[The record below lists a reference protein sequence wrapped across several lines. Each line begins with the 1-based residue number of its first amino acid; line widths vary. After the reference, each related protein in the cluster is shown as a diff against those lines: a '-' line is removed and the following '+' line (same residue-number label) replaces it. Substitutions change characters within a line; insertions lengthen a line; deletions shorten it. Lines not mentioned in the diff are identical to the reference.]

1 MAAPLLMGNDLRDL
15 APEMKKILLAK
26 EVIAVN
32 QDPLGVQGWRVAHEK
47 TFCFEHDIWMKPC
60 AGGDVAVLVWFRGV
74 CGNHQELGFS
84 WEQVEISPT
93 NKRMNVRDL
102 FEEKDLGSFEG
113 NFSSFVNPSGVL
125 MVKLSAA

>member
-1 MAAPLLMGNDLRDL
+1 MQEKEDETNRSIVRTRPSLRSSPHAL
-15 APEMKKILLAK
+15 GR
-26 EVIAVN
+26 
-32 QDPLGVQGWRVAHEK
+32 DPLGTQGWRVAHEK

-60 AGGDVAVLVWFRGV
+60 AGGDVAVLIWFRGV

-93 NKRMNVRDL
+93 SKRMNVRDL

-113 NFSSFVNPSGVL
+113 SFSSFVNPSGVL